1 MKKILAL
8 LLAMVMVLSLAACGG
23 GEDKGNDQGGNNVSN
38 QGGQNNQGGENNQAQ
53 DTYQAAIE
61 RLVKCSLLGDLEGL
75 EKLAPEDFWKFY
87 EQTGMPRKSMIDEA
101 AYSCGAAFDAVKE
114 QYGANVTYT
123 INITGQE
130 DFDAEM
136 MAIVAACLKEQKGIP
151 EGKFT
156 AGCAVTAEVSLKGTA
171 EGSQTIETAALQ
183 IDGQWYCAMIYVYD
197 EGAYVG
203 FEIEMMIGG

>member
-1 MKKILAL
+1 MRRRTR
-8 LLAMVMVLSLAACGG
+8 
-23 GEDKGNDQGGNNVSN
+23 E
-38 QGGQNNQGGENNQAQ
+38 
-53 DTYQAAIE
+53 
-61 RLVKCSLLGDLEGL
+61 
-75 EKLAPEDFWKFY
+75 EKF
-87 EQTGMPRKSMIDEA
+87 MDEA
-101 AYSCGAAFDAVKE
+101 IRCAKKGLSEGEVPIGAVIVYENKVVARGYNRRAKL
-114 QYGANVTYT
+114 QLASAH
-123 INITGQE
+123 
-130 DFDAEM
+130 AEM
-136 MAIVAACLKEQKGIP
+136 MAIVAACLKEQKGVP